1 MHHVYDE
8 TPNDP
13 AVLPPIMPTTSMSH
27 AIYNTHVGRISDGA
41 ADLDREQVDT
51 SQYRYVIDVSLRRF
65 LVRSYFIRFVL
76 LLPTCDQATWVQG
89 GLADDW
95 ARRTRRVLQAA
106 GPPAVAGLGEVQ
118 GMRDPSILQYLSQC
132 ATR

>member
-1 MHHVYDE
+1 
-8 TPNDP
+8 
-13 AVLPPIMPTTSMSH
+13 MSH

-51 SQYRYVIDVSLRRF
+51 SQYRYVIEVSLRRF
-65 LVRSYFIRFVL
+65 LIIRSYFIRFAHL
-76 LLPTCDQATWVQG
+76 APTCDQATWVQG

-95 ARRTRRVLQAA
+95 ARRTRRLLQAA

-118 GMRDPSILQYLSQC
+118 GMRDLSTQ
-132 ATR
+132 